1 MFKSDAIIF
10 PLAIITS
17 LLMHIIALPE
27 VFSTQELLGA
37 ISPNKSTHLE
47 TPLNNPSKV
56 TLGIDKSS
64 ASTLTW
70 IGYEEYELHIATLST
85 NEQAAMQVVEE
96 SPMQSVSAE
105 TIQSISTPISEFASQ
120 LLDAIA
126 GIEISFP
133 SRALPPVEITEKPS
147 QAQPSQTQPEEI
159 AEDAVPSDRDS
170 IPTSIVKITQQ
181 QWKSG
186 KPIAAE
192 GIVLRPRKP
201 SFTANQLVSNAPSDL
216 IATLYIDNSG
226 KPADV
231 ERVMSTGSQSIDRSL
246 IASLYRWRASG
257 KQIDTLE
264 DGKTVPITIH
274 LTFTRH

>member
-1 MFKSDAIIF
+1 MFKSDAIIM

-17 LLMHIIALPE
+17 LLMHIFALPE
-27 VFSTQELLGA
+27 VFSTHELLGA

-47 TPLNNPSKV
+47 TPLINPSKV
-56 TLGIDKSS
+56 TLGIDNSS
-64 ASTLTW
+64 TSTLTW
-70 IGYEEYELHIATLST
+70 IGYEEYELHMATLST

-96 SPMQSVSAE
+96 TPTQTVSME
-105 TIQSISTPISEFASQ
+105 TIQSISTPIAEFASQ
-120 LLDAIA
+120 LLDAMR
-126 GIEISFP
+126 GIEISIP
-133 SRALPPVEITEKPS
+133 SRGLPPKEIAEKPS
-147 QAQPSQTQPEEI
+147 QVQPSQSQPEEI
-159 AEDAVPSDRDS
+159 VEVAVPSDRDS
-170 IPTSIVKITQQ
+170 IPASIVKISQQ

-257 KQIDTLE
+257 EQIDTLG

-274 LTFTRH
+274 LTFSKH